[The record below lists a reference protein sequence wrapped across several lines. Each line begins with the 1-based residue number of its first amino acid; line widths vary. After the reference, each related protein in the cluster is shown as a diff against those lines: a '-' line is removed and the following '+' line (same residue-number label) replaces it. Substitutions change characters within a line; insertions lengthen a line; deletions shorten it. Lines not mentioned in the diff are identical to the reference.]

1 MLITLIRRELLDN
14 LMTFRFAAAMF
25 ITLLLVIANTAVLIK
40 DYERRLASYNTAVK
54 THRQQL
60 RETKTYSAGKI
71 VVDKPPNPLSIF
83 NVGLDKRL
91 GNQIEVSYTFVPAL
105 WDAGMSGSDNP
116 FLNIFNSID
125 IVFIFEVVLSLMAL
139 IFAYD
144 ALAGERER
152 GTLRLVLT
160 QSVSRGHIL
169 LAKYIGAMLCL
180 LIPLLLSLLLALV
193 LLTTTTFFSLGTPD
207 ILRIGGIVLA
217 SIAYL
222 SVFYL
227 IGLLISAMTQRTG
240 TALMLS
246 MFVWGF
252 LVLVYPNMIL
262 AMTHSSEHLKP
273 RAESALNQ
281 MKQIW
286 DEFDRERKHF
296 LANDPVPGEDL
307 YSLIF
312 NNIEWTFGDDCYDS
326 QYFEEDESTFLYYYQ
341 VEMYMESFEK
351 ESEPNV
357 SYVQDYF
364 RFLCPR
370 TINTAGRTW
379 LVRKPALEDRFI
391 QPATAD
397 RLLLKLSPTG
407 LYDAAT
413 QAWAG
418 TDLPGVQDF
427 FDAARQ
433 YRQTVIDYFIDNK
446 AFEVRQW
453 FTADKKPVDWRTLP
467 QFSFQ
472 RSDIAT
478 NARRAFPDLCLLL
491 ISNLALFMAIFLIFQ
506 KSEV

>member
-14 LMTFRFAAAMF
+14 LMTFRFAAATL
-25 ITLLLVIANTAVLIK
+25 ITLLLVVANTAVLIK
-40 DYERRLASYNTAVK
+40 DFDRRLASYNTAVK

-71 VVDKPPNPLSIF
+71 VVDRPPNPLSIF
-83 NVGLDKRL
+83 NVGVDKRL
-91 GNQIEVSYTFVPAL
+91 GNQIEVSYAFVPTL
-105 WDAGMSGSDNP
+105 WDAEMSGSDNP

-125 IVFIFEVVLSLMAL
+125 IVFIFEVVLNLMAL

-160 QSVSRGHIL
+160 HPLSRGHIL
-169 LAKYIGAMLCL
+169 IAKYIGAMLCL
-180 LIPLLLSLLLALV
+180 LIPLMLSLLLSLI
-193 LLTTTTFFSLGTPD
+193 LLTTTSSFSLGTSD
-207 ILRIGGIVLA
+207 FLRIGGLVISSL
-217 SIAYL
+217 AYL

-227 IGLLISAMTQRTG
+227 IGLLISAATQRTG

-252 LVLVYPNMIL
+252 LVLGYPNMIL

-281 MKQIW
+281 MKQMW

-296 LANDPVPGEDL
+296 LANDPVSGEEI
-307 YSLIF
+307 YF
-312 NNIEWTFGDDCYDS
+312 NVEWTTGADCYDS
-326 QYFEEDESTFLYYYQ
+326 EYSAEDASTFLYYYQ
-341 VEMYMESFEK
+341 VEMQMESFEK

-370 TINTAGRTW
+370 TINMAEQTW

-391 QPATAD
+391 QPATVD

-472 RSDIAT
+472 RVDVGA
-478 NARRAFPDLCLLL
+478 NAKRALPDVCLLL
-491 ISNLALFMAIFLIFQ
+491 ITNLALFMAIFLIFQ